1 MLDREGTASFTHG
14 GSLFFM
20 NADSL
25 VSPLNGE
32 FTLSVSAL
40 FLGAGL
46 LTLGLWDHIP
56 GDLRRWSR
64 FSLYVCS
71 GALASLTTAYI
82 LSCVGQSLEL
92 RGRIFLCSLALFAPA
107 VYAVGGRPTEHFL
120 DSVWSAF
127 VLVPC
132 LYAWVCLI
140 RYCLKNRTAAPL
152 WLFVQWSL
160 CLAAAVHDYFVL
172 NGYLAR
178 WAEEPYAQWRW
189 NLLTAPVYLSPPGLP
204 LLFLLMG
211 RTNFNKMVQL
221 REAVIVRAL
230 NQQKN
235 AAVIEAVRNERDRIY
250 QDVHDGIGSQLVKA
264 IYCLNRH
271 GQALDGVVHN
281 LQACLNDLRL
291 VINAHQNDR
300 IDIQSAVFAFCVAQE
315 SHLEGAGLAI
325 SYDIGYEAT
334 FFSESTV
341 CLNILRILQ
350 ESIANTIKH
359 STASE
364 ISIQVREEGNELIL
378 LITDNG
384 GPHLPNIRN
393 VQKNLYGGSGH
404 VGLNALARRA
414 EAIGARHHV
423 TIAETGTEIRISVP
437 LPKVRPL
444 PS

>member
-1 MLDREGTASFTHG
+1 MLDSAGTEIFIHG

-25 VSPLNGE
+25 DSPLNGE

-71 GALASLTTAYI
+71 GALASLPTAYI

-92 RGRIFLCSLALFAPA
+92 HGRIFLCSLALFAPA
-107 VYAVGGRPTEHFL
+107 VYAVGGGPTEHLL
-120 DSVWSAF
+120 DSVWSAC

-140 RYCLKNRTAAPL
+140 RYCLKNRSAAPL
-152 WLFVQWSL
+152 WLLVQWSL
-160 CLAAAVHDYFVL
+160 CLAAAVHDYLVL
-172 NGYLAR
+172 NGHLAR
-178 WAEEPYAQWRW
+178 RAEEPYAPWW
-189 NLLTAPVYLSPPGLP
+189 WDILTAPVYLSPPGLP
-204 LLFLLMG
+204 LLLLLMG
-211 RTNFNKMVQL
+211 RTNFKKIVQL
-221 REAVIVRAL
+221 REVAIVRAF

-235 AAVIEAVRNERDRIY
+235 AAVIEAVRKERDRIY

-271 GQALDGVVHN
+271 GLAFDAVAHN
-281 LQACLNDLRL
+281 LQACLDDLRL
-291 VINAHQNDR
+291 VINAHHDEC

-315 SHLEGAGLAI
+315 SHLEGSGLAI
-325 SYDIGYEAT
+325 SYDIGDEAT
-334 FFSESTV
+334 FFSESAV

-384 GPHLPNIRN
+384 GPLAPDIRN
-393 VQKNLYGGSGH
+393 VQKNLYGSSGR
-404 VGLNALARRA
+404 VGLDALARRA
-414 EAIGARHHV
+414 AAIGARHHV
-423 TIAETGTEIRISVP
+423 TIAGTGTEIRFSVP
-437 LPKVRPL
+437 LSKVRPL
-444 PS
+444 RS